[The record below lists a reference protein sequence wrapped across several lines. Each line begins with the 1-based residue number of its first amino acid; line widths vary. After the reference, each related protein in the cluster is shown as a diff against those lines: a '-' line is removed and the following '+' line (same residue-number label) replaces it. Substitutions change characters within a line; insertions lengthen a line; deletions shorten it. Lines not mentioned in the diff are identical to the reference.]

1 MQQQID
7 ELKALVK
14 NNESEK
20 KTNIERNPG
29 LIRPP
34 TQRAE
39 GTLV

>member
-14 NNESEK
+14 SKDSEK
-20 KTNIERNPG
+20 KNEEKNPA

-34 TQRAE
+34 TQRGE